1 MRLWMVLLV
10 TVVLGAGLHSA
21 FAAMPAV
28 GSAAPDFTL
37 PS

>member
-1 MRLWMVLLV
+1 
-10 TVVLGAGLHSA
+10 LGAGLHSA